1 MNILML
7 NYEYPPL
14 GGGASNATYYLL
26 KEFSQI
32 DDNITINL
40 ITSSATNE
48 FEEEKLNDKIHIYKL
63 PVGKKGLHYWT
74 QKEIISYSRQA
85 YRYSKNL
92 KKQTKYDLI
101 HAFFGIPCGAIAY
114 PFRKEIP
121 YIVSLRGSDVPGF
134 NERFSFQY
142 IFLKPII
149 RRVWRNAA
157 AVIANSQGL
166 KELALKTDRN
176 VKTDI
181 IYNGVNVEDFSP
193 RDNRENGEIVLL
205 TVARL
210 IKRKGIDDLIRAV
223 PAIVKAH
230 KNIKLRIIGE
240 GNMENELKALAQK
253 LEVAKY
259 IEFLGYVPHDE
270 IATYYSSS
278 DIFVLPSKNEGMSN
292 TVLEAMASGLP
303 IITTDTGGTRELMD
317 DNGIIIPSEEPDAI
331 ANAVLRVIKDPK
343 IRENMGARSREIAES
358 MSWKNVAE
366 EYHKIYGE
374 IVNGD
379 YPLNYKRG

>member
-1 MNILML
+1 ML

-32 DDNITINL
+32 DDITIDL

-48 FEEEKLNDKIHIYKL
+48 FEEEKLNDSIHIYKL
-63 PVGKKGLHYWT
+63 PLSKKSLHYWT
-74 QKEIISYSRQA
+74 QREIISYSRQA
-85 YRYSKNL
+85 YKYIKKL
-92 KKQTKYDLI
+92 KKQGRYDLI

-114 PFRKEIP
+114 RFRKEIP

-149 RRVWRNAA
+149 KRVWKSAV

-166 KELALKTDRN
+166 KELALETDRN
-176 VKTDI
+176 AKIGV

-193 RDNRENGEIVLL
+193 RNERENGDIIILS
-205 TVARL
+205 VARL

-230 KNIKLRIIGE
+230 KNIKLIIIGE
-240 GNMENELKALAQK
+240 GNIENELKALAQK
-253 LEVAKY
+253 LKVSKY
-259 IEFLGYVPHDE
+259 IDFLGYVPPNE
-270 IATYYSSS
+270 ISNYYSSS

-303 IITTDTGGTRELMD
+303 IVTTDTGGTQELID
-317 DNGIIIPSEEPDAI
+317 ENGIIIPSEEPDAI
-331 ANAVLRVIKDPK
+331 SKAVLNLINNDKL
-343 IRENMGARSREIAES
+343 RENMGMKSRKIAES
-358 MSWKNVAE
+358 MSWKNVAQNYFE
-366 EYHKIYGE
+366 MHKE
-374 IVNGD
+374 IINKGD
-379 YPLNYKRG
+379 QHENK

>member
-32 DDNITINL
+32 DDNITIDL
-40 ITSSATNE
+40 ITSSATND
-48 FEEEKLNDKIHIYKL
+48 FEKEKLTDRIHIYKL
-63 PVGKKGLHYWT
+63 PVGKKSIHYWT

-85 YRYSKNL
+85 YKHIKKL

-114 PFRKEIP
+114 RFRKETP

-149 RRVWRNAA
+149 RRVWKNAA

-176 VKTDI
+176 AKIDV

-193 RDNRENGEIVLL
+193 RNNRKNGDITIL

-210 IKRKGIDDLIRAV
+210 IKRKGVDDLIIAV
-223 PAIVKAH
+223 PAIVKEH

-240 GNMENELKALAQK
+240 GNMENELKALAQQLK
-253 LEVAKY
+253 ISKY
-259 IEFLGYVPHDE
+259 IDFLGYVPHNE
-270 IATYYSSS
+270 ISNYYSTS
-278 DIFVLPSKNEGMSN
+278 DIFVLPSRNEGMSN

-303 IITTDTGGTRELMD
+303 VITTDTGGTRELID
-317 DNGIIIPSEEPDAI
+317 SNGIIIPGEDSDAI
-331 ANAVLRVIKDPK
+331 SNAVLNLINDHKL
-343 IRENMGARSREIAES
+343 RENMGMKSRMIAES

-366 EYHKIYGE
+366 KY
-374 IVNGD
+374 
-379 YPLNYKRG
+379 YKLYEDSYKEE

>member
-1 MNILML
+1 MRILML

-32 DDNITINL
+32 DDITIDL
-40 ITSSATNE
+40 ITSSATSE
-48 FEEEKLNDKIHIYKL
+48 FEEEKLKESIHIYKL
-63 PVGKKGLHYWT
+63 PVGKRSVHYWT
-74 QKEIISYSRQA
+74 QKEIMSYSWKA
-85 YRYSKNL
+85 YRCIKKL
-92 KKQTKYDLI
+92 KRIKKYDLI
-101 HAFFGIPCGAIAY
+101 HAFFGIPCGAIACR
-114 PFRKEIP
+114 FRKEIP

-157 AVIANSQGL
+157 AIIANSRGL

-176 VKTDI
+176 AKIDI
-181 IYNGVNVEDFSP
+181 IYNGIDVEDFSP
-193 RDNRENGEIVLL
+193 GNEREKGDIIIL

-223 PAIVKAH
+223 PAIVKERQ
-230 KNIKLRIIGE
+230 NIKVRIIGE

-253 LEVAKY
+253 LEVSEY
-259 IEFLGYVPHDE
+259 VDFLGYVPHSK
-270 IATYYSSS
+270 ISYYYASS

-303 IITTDTGGTRELMD
+303 IITTDTGGTQELID
-317 DNGIIIPSEEPDAI
+317 GNGIMVASGAPDVI
-331 ANAVLRVIKDPK
+331 SNAVLNLINDYKL
-343 IRENMGARSREIAES
+343 RENMGIKSRKIAEN
-358 MSWKNVAE
+358 MSWKNVAQDYFE
-366 EYHKIYGE
+366 MYKQI
-374 IVNGD
+374 INKGD
-379 YPLNYKRG
+379 RYENK